1 VADCDR
7 SPAHFRRGEE
17 EWKDAMGRGRVTL
30 LDVAERA
37 GVSRST
43 ASFVLTGRSQE
54 LRISADARERVLQ
67 AAVELNYRPNL
78 AARALRTKTTRTIGL
93 ISDSIATEQYAGE
106 FIRGIAAATL
116 KHDHLL
122 VIGETA
128 GNPEVEVRLVTG
140 MLDRQV
146 DGLIYGTMFTRQV
159 RLPNSYRQHP
169 LVLLN
174 CLTARPPVAAVV
186 PDEYQAG
193 RSAVRALVDAGH
205 RRGIHL
211 VGERPRQLF
220 AARERSRGI
229 KDQLAEA
236 GLRLAGGVSCAWSPG
251 AAYEAVAELLAD
263 GRRPSAFVCLND
275 RVAMGV
281 YQAVQQAGLAIP
293 ADVSVVSF
301 DDTEL
306 AGWLRPQLASVA
318 LPHHEMGFLAAE
330 LLLSRELEP
339 VRHRVPMPL
348 RPRPSVAAPGG

>member
-1 VADCDR
+1 MA
-7 SPAHFRRGEE
+7 
-17 EWKDAMGRGRVTL
+17 RGRVTL

-43 ASFVLTGRSQE
+43 ASFVLTGRSKE

-67 AAVELNYRPNL
+67 AAVELSYRPNL

-93 ISDSIATEQYAGE
+93 ISDNIATEQYAGQ

-128 GNPEVEVRLVTG
+128 GNPEVEVRLVAG

-146 DGLIYGTMFTRQV
+146 DGMIYGTMFTRQV
-159 RLPNSYRQHP
+159 RLPKGYREHP

-174 CLTARPPVAAVV
+174 CLNARAPVAAVV
-186 PDEYQAG
+186 PDEYRAG
-193 RSAVRALVDAGH
+193 RTAASCLVDAGH

-229 KDQLAEA
+229 KDELAEA
-236 GLRLAGGVSCAWSPG
+236 GLRLAGGVACAWSPG
-251 AAYEAVAELLAD
+251 AAYEAVVELLAG
-263 GRRPSAFVCLND
+263 GRRPSAFICLND
-275 RVAMGV
+275 RIAMGV

-293 ADVSVVSF
+293 SDVSVVGF
-301 DDTEL
+301 DDSEL
-306 AGWLRPQLASVA
+306 AAWLRPRLTSVA
-318 LPHHEMGFLAAE
+318 LPHYEMGFLAAE
-330 LLLSRELEP
+330 LLLTRELEP
-339 VRHRVPMPL
+339 VRHQVAMPL

>member
-1 VADCDR
+1 MARV
-7 SPAHFRRGEE
+7 
-17 EWKDAMGRGRVTL
+17 RVTL

-43 ASFVLTGRSQE
+43 ASFVLTGRSRE
-54 LRISADARERVLQ
+54 LRISADARERVLR
-67 AAVELNYRPNL
+67 AAVELDYRPNL

-93 ISDSIATEQYAGE
+93 ISDNIATEQYAGA

-128 GNPEVEVRLVTG
+128 GNPEVEVRLVAG

-146 DGLIYGTMFTRQV
+146 DGLIYGTLFTRQV
-159 RLPNSYRQHP
+159 RLPQVQRQHP

-174 CLTARPPVAAVV
+174 CLTARPPVAAVI
-186 PDEYQAG
+186 PDEYTAG
-193 RSAVRALVDAGH
+193 RSAARALLDAGH

-229 KDQLAEA
+229 KAELSDA
-236 GLRLAGGVSCAWSPG
+236 GVRLAGGVACAWSPG
-251 AAYEAVAELLAD
+251 AAYEAVAELLAG
-263 GRRPSAFVCLND
+263 GRRPSAFICLND
-275 RVAMGV
+275 RIAMGV
-281 YQAVQQAGLAIP
+281 YQAVQQAGLAVP

-301 DDTEL
+301 DDSEL
-306 AGWLRPQLASVA
+306 AVWLRPQLTSVA
-318 LPHHEMGFLAAE
+318 LPHYEMGFLATE
-330 LLLSRELEP
+330 LLVTRELEP
-339 VRHRVPMPL
+339 VRHQVAMPL
-348 RPRPSVAAPGG
+348 RPRASVATPGG

>member
-1 VADCDR
+1 MA
-7 SPAHFRRGEE
+7 
-17 EWKDAMGRGRVTL
+17 RGRVTL

-128 GNPEVEVRLVTG
+128 GNAEVEVRLVAG

-301 DDTEL
+301 DDSEL
-306 AGWLRPQLASVA
+306 AGWLRPRLASVA

>member
-1 VADCDR
+1 
-7 SPAHFRRGEE
+7 
-17 EWKDAMGRGRVTL
+17 MGRGRVTL